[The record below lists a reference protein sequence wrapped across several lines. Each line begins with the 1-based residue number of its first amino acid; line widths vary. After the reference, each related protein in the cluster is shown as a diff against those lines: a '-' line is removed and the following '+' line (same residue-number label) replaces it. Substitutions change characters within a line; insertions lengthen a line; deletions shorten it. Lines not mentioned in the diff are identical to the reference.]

1 MLYFPN
7 LPFSYPMNPFLY
19 ILISLPI
26 INTLLCKVP
35 LTVLI
40 IYLFKL
46 VFHVFDYFVKKK
58 EGATVKEG
66 LSQGATKAY
75 QEVKTTCIDLKDRVC
90 EVGKEFVR
98 SIEAKHYPIEV
109 KESPKEFTM
118 FLDAPGMKKEDFK
131 VNVNADNELVISL
144 EKRSE
149 KEEKEGDKDKKE
161 GHRGTYLRREFS
173 YTSFQQSFSLPDD
186 VDRQKI
192 SAKVENGVLTIDLP
206 KKEVTPTAPV
216 SHQIEIK

>member
-109 KESPKEFTM
+109 KESPKEFTV

-131 VNVNADNELVISL
+131 VEVDGTTLLISGSRIASENA
-144 EKRSE
+144 
-149 KEEKEGDKDKKE
+149 EEKTIYSERAYGNFSKKVPLNQAADMASAVAKYDNGMLTMVIPKKTEFVNDKK
-161 GHRGTYLRREFS
+161 HI
-173 YTSFQQSFSLPDD
+173 
-186 VDRQKI
+186 KI
-192 SAKVENGVLTIDLP
+192 E
-206 KKEVTPTAPV
+206 
-216 SHQIEIK
+216 

>member
-46 VFHVFDYFVKKK
+46 FFHVFDYFVEKK

-131 VNVNADNELVISL
+131 VEVDGTTLLISGSRIASENA
-144 EKRSE
+144 
-149 KEEKEGDKDKKE
+149 EEKTIYSERAYGNFSKKVPLNQAADMASAVAKYDNGMLTMVIPKKTEFVNDKK
-161 GHRGTYLRREFS
+161 HI
-173 YTSFQQSFSLPDD
+173 
-186 VDRQKI
+186 KI
-192 SAKVENGVLTIDLP
+192 E
-206 KKEVTPTAPV
+206 
-216 SHQIEIK
+216 

>member
-1 MLYFPN
+1 
-7 LPFSYPMNPFLY
+7 MNPFLY

-46 VFHVFDYFVKKK
+46 FFHVFDYFVEKK

-75 QEVKTTCIDLKDRVC
+75 QEVKTTCIDLRDRVC

-98 SIEAKHYPIEV
+98 SMEAKHYPTEV
-109 KESPKEFTM
+109 KESPKEFTV

-131 VNVNADNELVISL
+131 VEAASPSRTRRRRRSTRNVRMATSP
-144 EKRSE
+144 
-149 KEEKEGDKDKKE
+149 
-161 GHRGTYLRREFS
+161 RRFLS
-173 YTSFQQSFSLPDD
+173 TRRQTWLP
-186 VDRQKI
+186 
-192 SAKVENGVLTIDLP
+192 LLP
-206 KKEVTPTAPV
+206 STTTAC
-216 SHQIEIK
+216 

>member
-75 QEVKTTCIDLKDRVC
+75 QEVKTTCIDLRDRVC

-98 SIEAKHYPIEV
+98 SMEAKHYPIEV

-131 VNVNADNELVISL
+131 VEVDGTTLLISGSRIASENA
-144 EKRSE
+144 
-149 KEEKEGDKDKKE
+149 EEKTIYSERAYGNFSKKVPLNQAADMASAVAKYDNGMLTMVIPKKTEFVNDKK
-161 GHRGTYLRREFS
+161 HI
-173 YTSFQQSFSLPDD
+173 
-186 VDRQKI
+186 KI
-192 SAKVENGVLTIDLP
+192 E
-206 KKEVTPTAPV
+206 
-216 SHQIEIK
+216 

>member
-1 MLYFPN
+1 MF
-7 LPFSYPMNPFLY
+7 
-19 ILISLPI
+19 
-26 INTLLCKVP
+26 NTLLCKVP

-46 VFHVFDYFVKKK
+46 AFHVFDYFVEKK

-109 KESPKEFTM
+109 KESPKEFTV

-131 VNVNADNELVISL
+131 VEVDGTTLLISGSRIASENA
-144 EKRSE
+144 
-149 KEEKEGDKDKKE
+149 EEKTIYSERAYGNFSKKVPLNQAADMASAVAKYDNGMLTMVIPKKTEFVNDKK
-161 GHRGTYLRREFS
+161 HI
-173 YTSFQQSFSLPDD
+173 
-186 VDRQKI
+186 KI
-192 SAKVENGVLTIDLP
+192 E
-206 KKEVTPTAPV
+206 
-216 SHQIEIK
+216 

>member
-131 VNVNADNELVISL
+131 VEVDGTTLLISGSRIASENA
-144 EKRSE
+144 
-149 KEEKEGDKDKKE
+149 EEKTIYSERAYGNFSKKVPLNQAADMASAVAKYDNGMLTMVIPKKTEFVNDKK
-161 GHRGTYLRREFS
+161 HI
-173 YTSFQQSFSLPDD
+173 
-186 VDRQKI
+186 KI
-192 SAKVENGVLTIDLP
+192 E
-206 KKEVTPTAPV
+206 
-216 SHQIEIK
+216 

>member
-1 MLYFPN
+1 
-7 LPFSYPMNPFLY
+7 MNPFLY

-75 QEVKTTCIDLKDRVC
+75 QEVKTTCIDLRDRVC

-98 SIEAKHYPIEV
+98 SMEAKHYPIEV

-131 VNVNADNELVISL
+131 VEVDGTTLLISGSRIASENA
-144 EKRSE
+144 
-149 KEEKEGDKDKKE
+149 EEKTIYSERAYGNFSKKVPLNQAADMASAVAKYDNGMLTMVIPKKTEFVNDKK
-161 GHRGTYLRREFS
+161 HI
-173 YTSFQQSFSLPDD
+173 
-186 VDRQKI
+186 KI
-192 SAKVENGVLTIDLP
+192 E
-206 KKEVTPTAPV
+206 
-216 SHQIEIK
+216 

>member
-109 KESPKEFTM
+109 KESPKEFTV

-131 VNVNADNELVISL
+131 VEVDGTTLLISGSRIAFENA
-144 EKRSE
+144 
-149 KEEKEGDKDKKE
+149 EEKTIYSERAYGNFSKKVPLNQAADMASAVAKYDNGMLTMVIPKKTEFVNDKK
-161 GHRGTYLRREFS
+161 HI
-173 YTSFQQSFSLPDD
+173 
-186 VDRQKI
+186 KI
-192 SAKVENGVLTIDLP
+192 E
-206 KKEVTPTAPV
+206 
-216 SHQIEIK
+216 

>member
-1 MLYFPN
+1 
-7 LPFSYPMNPFLY
+7 MNPFLY

-131 VNVNADNELVISL
+131 VEVDGTTLLISGSRIASENA
-144 EKRSE
+144 
-149 KEEKEGDKDKKE
+149 EEKTIYSERAYGNFSKKVPLNQAADMASAVAKYDNGMLTMVIPKKTEFVNDKK
-161 GHRGTYLRREFS
+161 HI
-173 YTSFQQSFSLPDD
+173 
-186 VDRQKI
+186 KI
-192 SAKVENGVLTIDLP
+192 E
-206 KKEVTPTAPV
+206 
-216 SHQIEIK
+216 